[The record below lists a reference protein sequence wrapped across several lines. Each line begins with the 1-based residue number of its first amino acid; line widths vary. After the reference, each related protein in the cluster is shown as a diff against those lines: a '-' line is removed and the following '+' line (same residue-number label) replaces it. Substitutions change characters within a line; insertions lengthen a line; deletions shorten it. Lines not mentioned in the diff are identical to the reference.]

1 MINITKLAT
10 IILDQ
15 IEKENFGTL
24 ELIKNRI
31 IEPIKMNIYP
41 HIYPVIFVSYIVVSI
56 LLINL
61 ILVIILLF
69 VIFKKL

>member
-15 IEKENFGTL
+15 IDTENSDTL

-56 LLINL
+56 LFINL